1 LRKLSE
7 EDPTFRVH
15 VDDQTGQTII
25 SGMGELHLDII
36 IDRMKREFKV
46 GCNVGKPRVSYRE
59 TITKPAS
66 ADVTFRRQ
74 TGGHGQYAR
83 VKIEIEPAETG
94 AGFVFE
100 DKVRGGAIPREF
112 IKPTADGI
120 KDALTSGVIAGFPVI
135 DVQVSLVDG
144 DFHEVDSSDLA
155 FRMAGSMALKEAV
168 QKAGPKLLEPIMS
181 VEVVT
186 PEEYLG
192 AVQGDISAKR
202 GQIEAM
208 EIRPGGVQA
217 LDAFVPLSE
226 MFGYATDL
234 RSMSQGRANFTMEFD
249 HYSQLPATLTERLMR
264 GEMV

>member
-1 LRKLSE
+1 
-7 EDPTFRVH
+7 
-15 VDDQTGQTII
+15 
-25 SGMGELHLDII
+25 
-36 IDRMKREFKV
+36 
-46 GCNVGKPRVSYRE
+46 
-59 TITKPAS
+59 
-66 ADVTFRRQ
+66 
-74 TGGHGQYAR
+74 
-83 VKIEIEPAETG
+83 
-94 AGFVFE
+94 VFE

-120 KDALTSGVIAGFPVI
+120 KDALSSGVIAGFPVI

-168 QKAGPKLLEPIMS
+168 QKAGPKLLEPIMR

-208 EIRPGGVQA
+208 EIRPGGAQA
-217 LDAFVPLSE
+217 LTAFVPLSE

-234 RSMSQGRANFTMEFD
+234 RSMSQGRASFTMEFD

-264 GEMV
+264 GETV